1 MTSAESELYDKIKA
15 FKLDLSDA
23 VRPFSVKLAGEYRWT
38 QVYTLR
44 VIQEY
49 KKFIF
54 LAMVADHIV
63 SPSAVVDR
71 VWHQHLLFTHS
82 YWDDLCGKVLNKP
95 LHHTLGFGG
104 KEEAINNYHLY
115 TRTLTTYQKYF
126 GSPPDDIWDAPPMKS
141 RYPSYQW
148 IDLDRYWVIPNP
160 LYRIRQLHRKNVKS
174 QRDSTN

>member
-1 MTSAESELYDKIKA
+1 MKPAEAELYFKIRT
-15 FKLDLSDA
+15 FKLDFPD
-23 VRPFSVKLAGEYRWT
+23 VVIPFSAKLAGEYQWS

-44 VIQEY
+44 AIQEY

-71 VWHQHLLFTHS
+71 VWHHHLLFTHS
-82 YWDDLCGKVLNKP
+82 YWEDLCGKVLHRQ

-104 KEEAINNYHLY
+104 KEEATKKYHLY
-115 TRTLTTYQKYF
+115 ELTIDTYQKYF
-126 GSPPDDIWDAPPMKS
+126 GTPPDDIWDHPPMRG

-148 IDLDRYWVIPNP
+148 IDLDRYWVIPRP
-160 LYRIRQLHRKNVKS
+160 LQWLKQKYLS
-174 QRDSTN
+174 QNHE